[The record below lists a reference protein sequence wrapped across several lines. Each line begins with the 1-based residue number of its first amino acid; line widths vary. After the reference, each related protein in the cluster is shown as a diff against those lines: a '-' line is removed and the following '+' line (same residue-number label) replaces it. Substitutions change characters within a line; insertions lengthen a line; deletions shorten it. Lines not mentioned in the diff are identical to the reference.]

1 MTDRD
6 RPSIAGLQHLHSQ
19 RHPDERGWF
28 LEILRE
34 TVLGDR
40 FVQANHSHSRAGVL
54 RGLHYH
60 RRQADAWYVVSG
72 RARVGLAD
80 LRTTGEPTVMTVEL
94 AADDPAVL
102 YIPPGVAHGF
112 LAVTDLDLIY
122 LVTQYYDASDE
133 FGVAWNDPTL
143 AVPWLAPDPILSDR
157 DREAPR
163 LDWSQVSSILGD
175 PTPRDQAMT

>member
-1 MTDRD
+1 MSDRD
-6 RPSIAGLQHLHSQ
+6 EPSIAGVRLIHPH

-28 LEILRE
+28 LEVLRE
-34 TVLGDR
+34 KDFAANFL
-40 FVQANHSHSRAGVL
+40 QANHSHSREGVL

-80 LRTTGEPTVMTVEL
+80 LRVTNQPEVATVEL
-94 AADDPAVL
+94 SADDPAVL

-112 LAVTDLDLIY
+112 LAMTELDLIY
-122 LVTQYYDASDE
+122 LVTEYYDASDE
-133 FGVAWNDPTL
+133 FGVAWDDPTL
-143 AVPWLAPDPILSDR
+143 AVPWQARAPILSDR

-163 LDWSQVSSILGD
+163 LEWSQVSSVLGD
-175 PTPRDQAMT
+175 PARRG